1 VDEQELLTQLAMV
14 LDDELE
20 QVHSLSYQFTVLASL
35 VASDQSSCIPRS
47 VRALQSA
54 SEELRLTDLRRAA
67 VTIGV
72 TSACGLED
80 DARLEDIVGE
90 LPDEWRAV
98 LDERRRVLLEEVA
111 DLQSVADLTISA
123 VNRRSALAEEALAFL
138 RSDDGSTYGRRSA
151 PRPRIVRGAM

>member
-1 VDEQELLTQLAMV
+1 MDEQELLTQLAMV

-35 VASDQSSCIPRS
+35 VASDQSSWIPRS
-47 VRALQSA
+47 VSALQSA

-72 TSACGLED
+72 TTACGLQH
-80 DARLEDIVGE
+80 DARLEEIVGE
-90 LPDEWRAV
+90 LPDEWKV
-98 LDERRRVLLEEVA
+98 ILDERRRVLLEEVA